1 MSDKDESIRARRLNS
16 DVSGVRDQA
25 KENEELIQALVN
37 AIDSSAD
44 AMIIYD
50 LEGNAKYVGDSFTRM
65 FGWTK
70 AEVIGKRIPFVP
82 ES

>member
-50 LEGNAKYVGDSFTRM
+50 LE
-65 FGWTK
+65 
-70 AEVIGKRIPFVP
+70 
-82 ES
+82 